1 MMFREVRRFHFVGIG
16 GAGMSGI
23 AEILLNMGYQVSGS
37 DLALSENTD
46 RLASMGAAIYEGHH
60 AGHIE
65 GAEALVVSSAISMDN
80 VEVSAAREKQIP
92 VLARAEM
99 LAELM
104 HLRYGIAVAG
114 AHGKTTTTTMIATI
128 LAEGGL
134 DPTAIIGGKVNRFGS
149 HARCGEGEV
158 IVAEADESDGS
169 FLRLSPALVVVT
181 NIDREHLDYYKTL
194 ESIEAAFLGFINKIP
209 LDGLAVLYGDQRP
222 ILEMIPRINRPILT
236 YGFTSVCDLVA
247 EGMTYQ
253 PWKTTFRVSYRGE
266 PLGAFEIPIPG
277 EHNILNALAAIGV
290 GLTLAIPVAVMYE
303 GLKGYRGVERRF
315 HLLGEKKGVLVI
327 DDYGHHPTEI
337 QATISAA
344 KQAFGCP
351 VLVVFQPHRFTRTRD
366 CLHELAASFDKAD
379 HLILTDI
386 YPAGEVPIPGM
397 DGERLYREVLA
408 HRHPHA
414 LYLRNRAEIVSALWA
429 MARPGM
435 MVITLGAGDVWK
447 VGRDFLSAALGRREG

>member
-1 MMFREVRRFHFVGIG
+1 MN
-16 GAGMSGI
+16 GI
-23 AEILLNMGYQVSGS
+23 AEILLNMGYQISGS
-37 DLALSENTD
+37 DLATSERTE
-46 RLASMGAAIYEGHH
+46 RLASMGGVIYRGHH
-60 AGHIE
+60 PGHIE
-65 GAEALVVSSAISMDN
+65 GAEALVVSSAVSVDN
-80 VEVSAAREKQIP
+80 VEVLAARERQIP
-92 VLARAEM
+92 VIARAEM

-149 HARCGEGEV
+149 HARCGEGAF

-169 FLRLSPALVVVT
+169 FLRLSPSLAVVT
-181 NIDREHLDYYKTL
+181 NIDREHLEYYKTF
-194 ESIEAAFLGFINKIP
+194 ESIEAAFLDFINKIP
-209 LDGLAVLYGDQRP
+209 PDGRAVLCGDQRP
-222 ILEMIPRINRPILT
+222 ILTMIPRINRPILT
-236 YGFTSVCDLVA
+236 YGITSGLDLIA
-247 EGMTYQ
+247 EGMAYQ
-253 PWKTTFRVSYRGE
+253 PWKTTFRASYLGR
-266 PLGAFEIPIPG
+266 PLGVFELPIPG
-277 EHNILNALAAIGV
+277 EHNVLNALAAIGV
-290 GLTLAIPVAVMYE
+290 GLTLKIPVEVMVE

-315 HLLGEKKGVLVI
+315 HLLGERDGVLVI

-344 KQAFGCP
+344 KQAFRCP

-366 CLHELAASFDKAD
+366 CLYELAASFDEAD

-386 YPAGEVPIPGM
+386 YPAGEAPIPGM

-414 LYLRNRAEIVSALWA
+414 VYLRDRAEIIVHLQT
-429 MARPGM
+429 MARSGM

-447 VGRDFLSAALGRREG
+447 VGHDFLSATLGGGEK